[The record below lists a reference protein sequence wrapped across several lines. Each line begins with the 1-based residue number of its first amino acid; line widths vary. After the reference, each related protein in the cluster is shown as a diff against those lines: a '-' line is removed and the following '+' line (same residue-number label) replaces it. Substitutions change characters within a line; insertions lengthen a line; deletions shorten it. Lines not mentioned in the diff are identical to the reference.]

1 MEYNEVFKII
11 KNLEF
16 DVAHTIFEHNGVE
29 ILVVRPSKAFKNYD
43 INKNFQIFI
52 REDERMF
59 RPNHLRIMID
69 LHLKVRSRP
78 DLKKELL
85 IAFDKIFYKENSIE
99 AIGSI
104 LNEKFDHSLNAIPII
119 AILSQ
124 LFIIE
129 QDYNYEGF
137 SNYEPV
143 TLFYQGWIRQFI
155 DSSKEIDN
163 LSMSVCNRQPPA
175 AKYTAF
181 ENKKNKKY
189 KENNS
194 ILWYID

>member
-1 MEYNEVFKII
+1 MEYNKVFEII

-16 DVAHTIFEHNGVE
+16 DVPYTIFGHNGVE
-29 ILVVRPSKAFKNYD
+29 ILVVRPSKVFKNYD
-43 INKNFQIFI
+43 VNKNFQIFI
-52 REDERMF
+52 KEGERIF

-78 DLKKELL
+78 DLKNELL
-85 IAFDKIFYKENSIE
+85 IAFDKIFYKENSIG
-99 AIGSI
+99 AIEPM
-104 LNEKFDHSLNAIPII
+104 LNEKFEHELNSIQII

-129 QDYNYEGF
+129 QEYNYEGV
-137 SNYEPV
+137 SNYEPAI
-143 TLFYQGWIRQFI
+143 LFYQGWIRQFI

-163 LSMSVCNRQPPA
+163 LCMSICSRQPPA

-181 ENKKNKKY
+181 ENKKNKKF
-189 KENNS
+189 KEDNS
-194 ILWYID
+194 FLWYLD